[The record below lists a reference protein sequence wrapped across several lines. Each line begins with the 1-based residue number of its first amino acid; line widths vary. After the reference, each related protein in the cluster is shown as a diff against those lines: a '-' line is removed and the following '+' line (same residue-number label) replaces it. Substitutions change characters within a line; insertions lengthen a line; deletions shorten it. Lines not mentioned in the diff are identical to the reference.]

1 MTNTTK
7 RYVYKTTPSPVGTLT
22 LVASDDGLAGI
33 LWADEREG
41 RVRLPVE
48 TEDRRHPVLVDTERQ
63 LKEYFSGRRRT
74 FDLKLDFVGTPFQ
87 RRVWKALLTI
97 PYGETRSYGEIAKQI
112 GKPTAAR
119 AVGAANGKNPVSIV
133 APCHRV
139 VGSTG
144 TLTGFA
150 GGLDAKARLLA
161 LEGARPGGAPPR
173 S

>member
-22 LVASDDGLAGI
+22 LVASDDGLAGV
-33 LWADEREG
+33 LWPGDREG
-41 RVRLPVE
+41 RVRLAVE
-48 TEDRRHPVLVDTERQ
+48 SEDPRHPVLVDTERQ
-63 LKEYFSGRRRT
+63 LKEYFAGRRRT
-74 FDLKLDFVGTPFQ
+74 FDLKLDFTGTPFQ

-97 PYGETRSYGEIAKQI
+97 PYGETRSYGDIARQI
-112 GKPTAAR
+112 GRPSAAR
-119 AVGAANGKNPVSIV
+119 AVGAANGRNPVSIV

-150 GGLDAKARLLA
+150 GGLEAKAMLLA
-161 LEGARPGGAPPR
+161 LEGARTGGALQR
-173 S
+173 A